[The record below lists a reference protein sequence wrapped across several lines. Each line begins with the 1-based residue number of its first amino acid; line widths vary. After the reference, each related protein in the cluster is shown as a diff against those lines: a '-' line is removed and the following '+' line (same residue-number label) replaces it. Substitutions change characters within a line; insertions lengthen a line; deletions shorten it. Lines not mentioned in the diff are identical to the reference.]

1 LGRGDFGGKEN
12 QQSRIDSPRGVAYNR
27 TMKPTLTLVVA
38 VIVALLFNIE
48 WEWRPSES
56 SMFSLGGPPG
66 GIAACAIVCL
76 VLIYRSFLAIQD
88 LLISRRYLDAR
99 VTTPLDLLPWIV
111 LLPLAVTYIARGENW
126 VFKWGDHEFRLIYFL
141 AILITVFVL
150 QIYTVISRILKRAQ
164 VRD

>member
-1 LGRGDFGGKEN
+1 
-12 QQSRIDSPRGVAYNR
+12 
-27 TMKPTLTLVVA
+27 
-38 VIVALLFNIE
+38 
-48 WEWRPSES
+48 
-56 SMFSLGGPPG
+56 LGGPPG

-76 VLIYRSFLAIQD
+76 VLIYRSFLAFQD
-88 LLISRRYLDAR
+88 LLIARRYLDAR

-126 VFKWGDHEFRLIYFL
+126 VFKWGDHEFRLIYFV

-150 QIYTVISRILKRAQ
+150 QIYTVINRILKRAL